1 MNLKRSIA
9 KRVGKIIGRNKVD
22 PLIAPIF
29 NVYNTSYDKTVLV
42 SYITLPFRN
51 DNHFMHQ
58 NFITSH
64 IIAESFSEL
73 GYNVDVVEYLDSYSV
88 IEFDKYNVFFGM
100 GFPFEN
106 SFVEGDKKR
115 LHIAFITGAHQDLHN
130 KMALTSINQFYKLS
144 ELWLPAEANVLPHS
158 SYFGMFDSDASIILA
173 SGFIHDDYRSRYNG
187 RLYSL
192 NNNILGSFT
201 GFKKKTISERNKNF
215 LFLSG
220 RCVIQKGLSHF
231 LEVARTR
238 TDLNFY
244 IVVPFMAS
252 EFEDYYRDV
261 LQSPNVFLFKNLRMD
276 SAEMQQIIERCTYSV
291 APSYVDGFPGGTI
304 EPMSAGLIP
313 IVSRY
318 CGFPVKEFIF
328 EMEDLTTASLAA
340 TINRVLSLDDE
351 IYQTYSNAVAA
362 YASKNFSFDYVKA
375 ELTNILTH
383 EFTS

>member
-9 KRVGKIIGRNKVD
+9 KRVNKIFKRNEVD
-22 PLIAPIF
+22 PAIAPIL
-29 NVYNTSYDKTVLV
+29 NLYNTSYDKTVLV

-64 IIAESFSEL
+64 IVAESFSEL

-88 IEFDKYNVFFGM
+88 IDFDKYDVFFGM
-100 GFPFEN
+100 GIPFEK

-115 LHIAFITGAHQDLHN
+115 PHIAFITGAHQDLHN
-130 KMALTSINQFYKLS
+130 KMALRSLNRFYKLS
-144 ELWLPAEANVLPHS
+144 ELWLPAEASVLPLN
-158 SYFGMFDSDASIILA
+158 SYFSSFDSDASIILA
-173 SGFIHDDYRSRYNG
+173 SGFIYDDYRSRYNG

-201 GFKKKTISERNKNF
+201 GFKKKTISDRNKNF

-231 LEVARTR
+231 LKVAKAR

-244 IVVPFMAS
+244 IVVPFMAV

-261 LQSPNVFLFKNLRMD
+261 LQSPNVFLHKNLSMD
-276 SAEMQQIIERCTYSV
+276 SAEMQEIIEKCTYSV

-328 EMEDLTTASLAA
+328 EMEELTTASLDA
-340 TINRVLSLDDE
+340 TINRVLSLDDKS
-351 IYQTYSNAVAA
+351 YQTYSNAVAA
-362 YASKNFSFDYVKA
+362 YASKDFSFDYVKA
-375 ELTNILTH
+375 ELTNVLTQ
-383 EFTS
+383 ELTN